1 MKLFPYLVI
10 KSLLFSGPVDFS
22 LTSQLFSLCA
32 HILDL
37 FLSRIDSIAGL
48 YPLSAFFRTCLS
60 SLSVNDR
67 IQRNPMMYESED
79 HEQNTE
85 EKETISKLVIIKLSR
100 LLLRKICLRRIRLQ
114 PPALHPL
121 IREPFPKATLD
132 FDAFLIALTI
142 SRNMDLCFV
151 INYELSTTVPPY
163 IVSFNTL
170 IHVGFLEVCTIMFI
184 LLDYYTYQLS
194 TSLCSLPH
202 CARVGHP
209 FIVLFPQVTQR
220 ASFLK
225 IRCDWCRVE

>member
-1 MKLFPYLVI
+1 MKLFPYHVI
-10 KSLLFSGPVDFS
+10 KNLLFSGPVDFS

-121 IREPFPKATLD
+121 IRDFFPNATLD
-132 FDAFLIALTI
+132 SDAFFSTMPNPSPELWTYAL
-142 SRNMDLCFV
+142 C
-151 INYELSTTVPPY
+151 
-163 IVSFNTL
+163 
-170 IHVGFLEVCTIMFI
+170 
-184 LLDYYTYQLS
+184 LS
-194 TSLCSLPH
+194 TSFSLLFLSIPCFSTLSSTWGSLRSSPSCSHYGLLPLSIVDLSMFAPSLCPGLATHSSSYSPSYSTSK
-202 CARVGHP
+202 
-209 FIVLFPQVTQR
+209 FPQ
-220 ASFLK
+220 
-225 IRCDWCRVE
+225 D